1 MRATS
6 FLASVI
12 MTGTV
17 AGLGLGASREQI
29 REALGDQCLADQRK
43 KSLRLDYGILEF
55 NLFAGRCETI
65 AVQVHRL
72 ANGIEG
78 LIPPVLS
85 AYFQGISR
93 GISFGALRDEIEKDG
108 TCLLEELQGQPGYR
122 CYRVVKSHVNLYV
135 VDEAA
140 PEGDP
145 FAPGDLWSIMISGR
159 G

>member
-6 FLASVI
+6 FLASV
-12 MTGTV
+12 TVTETV
-17 AGLGLGASREQI
+17 AGLGLGASRGQI
-29 REALGDQCLADQRK
+29 RETLGDQCLADQRK

-65 AVQVHRL
+65 AVQVRRL

-85 AYFQGISR
+85 TYFQGISK
-93 GISFGALRDEIEKDG
+93 GIPFEALRNEIERDDA
-108 TCLLEELQGQPGYR
+108 CLLEELQGQPGYR
-122 CYRVVKSHVNLYV
+122 RYRFVKSHVNLYV
-135 VDEAA
+135 VDEVA
-140 PEGDP
+140 PEGES
-145 FAPGDLWSIMISGR
+145 FALGDLWSIMISGR